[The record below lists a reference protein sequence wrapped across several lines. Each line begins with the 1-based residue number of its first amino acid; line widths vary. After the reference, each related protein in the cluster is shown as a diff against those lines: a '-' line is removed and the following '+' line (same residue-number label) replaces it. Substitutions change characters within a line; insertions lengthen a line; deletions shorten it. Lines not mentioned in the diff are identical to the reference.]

1 MNRPP
6 EGKGGAAALR
16 PQFNGQIV
24 FDNVTFRY
32 PGSSV
37 AALDGA
43 SFTIEAGSVVGIVGR
58 SGSGKTTLAKLIQG
72 LYPAQEGVI
81 RFDGVDAREIDLSH
95 LRRQVGVVLQENFL
109 FRGTVRENLVMTKP
123 DATFDEVVAAAQAA
137 GADEFIERLPQG
149 YDTFLEENASNLS
162 GGQKQR
168 LSIARSLIAQPR
180 VLILDEAA
188 SALDPESEAIFI
200 NNLAKIAVGRT
211 VVMISHRLSTL
222 VNADSILVMQRGR
235 LADCG
240 KHEELLSRCETY
252 QTLWNQQTSH
262 L

>member
-1 MNRPP
+1 
-6 EGKGGAAALR
+6 
-16 PQFNGQIV
+16 
-24 FDNVTFRY
+24 
-32 PGSSV
+32 
-37 AALDGA
+37 
-43 SFTIEAGSVVGIVGR
+43 
-58 SGSGKTTLAKLIQG
+58 
-72 LYPAQEGVI
+72 
-81 RFDGVDAREIDLSH
+81 
-95 LRRQVGVVLQENFL
+95 
-109 FRGTVRENLVMTKP
+109 
-123 DATFDEVVAAAQAA
+123 VAAAQAA

-222 VNADSILVMQRGR
+222 VNADAILVMQRGR